1 MIRALLVLALLLPQ
15 ESKKPNIVFILADDL
30 GWTDV
35 ACYGSKY
42 YETPNIDRLASQG
55 MRFTQY
61 CTNGPNCQPTR
72 AALMT
77 GRYGPRTGVYT
88 VGTGARGEEQF
99 RKMVPVENRE
109 ELPLSEVTVAQ
120 ALKASGY
127 ATGMFGKWHLGEQGP
142 HHPAQR
148 GFDVA
153 IETMHKHFG
162 FKTHPPQK
170 VEGNP
175 YLADWLT
182 DRAVEFIESNRAK
195 PFFLYLPH
203 FGVHSP
209 HEAKPDYIPAFRDKP
224 PSGGHKNPVY
234 AAMIRSVDESVGRVM
249 AKLEELKLAENTIL
263 IFSSDNG
270 GVGGITDNAPLR
282 GAKGMLYEGGFRVPF
297 IVRWPGVVKPG
308 TTCTESVAS
317 IDVHPTF
324 LDAAGA
330 KPGLVDGVSFLPLL
344 RDPSAKLGRDAL
356 YWHFPGYLEENVK
369 KGTWR
374 TTPTGAIRA
383 GEWKLHEFFETGKLE
398 LYNLKDD
405 PGERDDLAAK
415 QPERVKELHAK
426 LVAWRK
432 SVNAPMPTA
441 K

>member
-1 MIRALLVLALLLPQ
+1 
-15 ESKKPNIVFILADDL
+15 
-30 GWTDV
+30 
-35 ACYGSKY
+35 
-42 YETPNIDRLASQG
+42 
-55 MRFTQY
+55 
-61 CTNGPNCQPTR
+61 
-72 AALMT
+72 
-77 GRYGPRTGVYT
+77 
-88 VGTGARGEEQF
+88 
-99 RKMVPVENRE
+99 
-109 ELPLSEVTVAQ
+109 
-120 ALKASGY
+120 
-127 ATGMFGKWHLGEQGP
+127 
-142 HHPAQR
+142 
-148 GFDVA
+148 
-153 IETMHKHFG
+153 
-162 FKTHPPQK
+162 
-170 VEGNP
+170 
-175 YLADWLT
+175 
-182 DRAVEFIESNRAK
+182 
-195 PFFLYLPH
+195 
-203 FGVHSP
+203 
-209 HEAKPDYIPAFRDKP
+209 
-224 PSGGHKNPVY
+224 
-234 AAMIRSVDESVGRVM
+234 
-249 AKLEELKLAENTIL
+249 
-263 IFSSDNG
+263 
-270 GVGGITDNAPLR
+270 
-282 GAKGMLYEGGFRVPF
+282 MLYEGGFRVPF